1 MEKKK
6 PDMVVWSQEN
16 GYDSRIKQYP
26 TNLGSTSFDLPKVD
40 LLKNESSKKM
50 IDAFNREKQEV
61 VERLQKLYQEYDDSI
76 MVWESKISFEPI
88 VGKIYYLYNFNNIN
102 TLSLISPNEWNKQDV
117 FIGAFILNSDRKWIR
132 TT

>member
-16 GYDSRIKQYP
+16 GYDSRLKQYP
-26 TNLGSTSFDLPKVD
+26 TNLGSTSFDLPQVD

-50 IDAFNREKQEV
+50 IDTFNREKQEV
-61 VERLQKLYQEYDDSI
+61 IERLQKLHQEYDDSI

-88 VGKIYYLYNFNNIN
+88 VGKTYYLYNFNNIN